1 MLPFVSACG
10 SSSVG
15 GAGISDS
22 VSGLGVES
30 SVKKPLHNVKYDLQ
44 MNKKTSNG
52 TKEQL
57 TDGQAP
63 LA

>member
-1 MLPFVSACG
+1 MLPLVSACG

-30 SVKKPLHNVKYDLQ
+30 SVNTQLYNAKYDLQ
-44 MNKKTSNG
+44 MNEKTSNS
-52 TKEQL
+52 TKEQF